1 MAVEEPGEHRSGQ
14 ELIEVGVG
22 QVLDVVVLG
31 DHVTVVIGVVT
42 VDEAVQLQNNRALLR
57 TGVEVFPG
65 FFDQFQGASRRLME
79 KVAVVLAVGH
89 VDHEVVGLAALVERL
104 FQ

>member
-31 DHVTVVIGVVT
+31 DHVTVVDWG
-42 VDEAVQLQNNRALLR
+42 RY
-57 TGVEVFPG
+57 G
-65 FFDQFQGASRRLME
+65 
-79 KVAVVLAVGH
+79 
-89 VDHEVVGLAALVERL
+89 
-104 FQ
+104 